1 MDEEGEH
8 GSKDGVVQ
16 MLADEDGVVREE
28 RGVEGELDAGD
39 VEAAVLGEGVIA
51 VEEKR
56 GEGECDEERL
66 PDGVPP
72 GFGWCRRWFRRPRG
86 SVMHSYSLDGAGRY
100 NKPRTKKQRH
110 EPMSMNESRKFG
122 MVGAFG
128 MRRSL

>member
-1 MDEEGEH
+1 
-8 GSKDGVVQ
+8 
-16 MLADEDGVVREE
+16 
-28 RGVEGELDAGD
+28 
-39 VEAAVLGEGVIA
+39 
-51 VEEKR
+51 
-56 GEGECDEERL
+56 L
-66 PDGVPP
+66 PDGASP
-72 GFGWCRRWFRRPRG
+72 GGGLQGRWCCRPRG